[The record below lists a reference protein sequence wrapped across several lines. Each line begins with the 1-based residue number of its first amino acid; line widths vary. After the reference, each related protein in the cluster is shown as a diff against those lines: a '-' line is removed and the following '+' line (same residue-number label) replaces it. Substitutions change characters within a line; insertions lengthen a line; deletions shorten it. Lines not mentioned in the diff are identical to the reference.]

1 MDELPQLVERENID
15 RIFIP
20 SSKLISNGYSEIVD
34 ICRKRNIKLK
44 VLSPESDR
52 LLSMTHVH
60 DIAGITLYAPV
71 RWKVLAFR
79 RIMKRIFDI
88 VVSSLLILLLT
99 PVFLLC
105 SAAIFLESGRPIF
118 FKHKRTAVKGGKE
131 FDFYK
136 FRSMIDGADELKE
149 ELFEFNETDGALF
162 KMRNDPRMTKVG
174 KFIRK
179 FSIDEIPQLFNVLK
193 GDMSL
198 VGPRPLPP
206 SDFERLEEGPEFWEA
221 VKYRGKMKPGITG
234 LWQISGRS
242 HIGFREMILLDLY
255 YVENQ
260 SLLFDLEIL
269 FETVPVV
276 LFGKGAY

>member
-1 MDELPQLVERENID
+1 
-15 RIFIP
+15 
-20 SSKLISNGYSEIVD
+20 
-34 ICRKRNIKLK
+34 
-44 VLSPESDR
+44 
-52 LLSMTHVH
+52 
-60 DIAGITLYAPV
+60 
-71 RWKVLAFR
+71 
-79 RIMKRIFDI
+79 
-88 VVSSLLILLLT
+88 
-99 PVFLLC
+99 
-105 SAAIFLESGRPIF
+105 
-118 FKHKRTAVKGGKE
+118 
-131 FDFYK
+131 
-136 FRSMIDGADELKE
+136 MIDGADELKE